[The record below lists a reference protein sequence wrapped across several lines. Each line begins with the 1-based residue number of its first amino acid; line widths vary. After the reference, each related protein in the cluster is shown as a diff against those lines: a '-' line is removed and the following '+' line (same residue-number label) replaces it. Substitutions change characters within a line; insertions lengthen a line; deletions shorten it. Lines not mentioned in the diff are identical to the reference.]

1 MIELARRSACA
12 FVLAALIFLPGLPAG
27 AQAQDAYDDQKLQAF
42 VVAVVKV
49 DSLIDTWAPKIRSA
63 ENEEQAQAM
72 NQQANDE
79 LRQAIEQTDGIT
91 VDEYKEISAAMRDD
105 SELLTRVEAIYEKQ
119 KAQ

>member
-1 MIELARRSACA
+1 MFELARRGACA
-12 FVLAALIFLPGLPAG
+12 FILAALIFLPGLPAD
-27 AQAQDAYDDQKLQAF
+27 AQAQDGYDDQKLEAF

-72 NQQANDE
+72 NQQANAE

-91 VDEYKEISAAMRDD
+91 IEEYKAISNAMRED
-105 SELLTRVEAIYEKQ
+105 SALVTRVEAIYEKQ
-119 KAQ
+119 KTQ

>member
-1 MIELARRSACA
+1 MIEMVRRSACA
-12 FVLAALIFLPGLPAG
+12 FVLAALIFLPGLPAS
-27 AQAQDAYDDQKLQAF
+27 AEAQDAFNDQKLEAF

-49 DSLIDTWAPKIRSA
+49 DSLIDTWAPKIQSA

-91 VDEYKEISAAMRDD
+91 IEEYKAISSAMRED
-105 SELLTRVEAIYEKQ
+105 SDLLTRVEAIYEKQ
-119 KAQ
+119 TAK